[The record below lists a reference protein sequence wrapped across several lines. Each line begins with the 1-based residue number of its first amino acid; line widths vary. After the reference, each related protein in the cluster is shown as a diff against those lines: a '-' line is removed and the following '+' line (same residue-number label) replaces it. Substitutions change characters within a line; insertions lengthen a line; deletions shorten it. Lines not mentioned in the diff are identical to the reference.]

1 MFLIG
6 LVHTKNQPINPF
18 QKSIN
23 LSNLLMTEK
32 NYSKMA
38 RHNVLEIQSM
48 PEIQCEAVPGTNP
61 VHGKLST
68 NRLDPLT
75 THFNYITNLCI
86 KTKIV
91 REKSTQ

>member
-38 RHNVLEIQSM
+38 RHNVIEIQSM
-48 PEIQCEAVPGTNP
+48 PEIQCEAVRGTNP
-61 VHGKLST
+61 VQGELST
-68 NRLDPLT
+68 NRPADYTLYKLV
-75 THFNYITNLCI
+75 HQNKNCYIEEYRD
-86 KTKIV
+86 V
-91 REKSTQ
+91 